1 MLLWQIWSFEVKQC
15 ERHEGDPP
23 EELDPRVSPFKV
35 TQGHRNRHRSIG
47 PLGPTTSCFKI
58 RKLFPPRVLNAPVQG
73 IPLGIG

>member
-35 TQGHRNRHRSIG
+35 TLGHRNRHRSIG
-47 PLGPTTSCFKI
+47 PLRLHALKFANFSH
-58 RKLFPPRVLNAPVQG
+58 PRVLNAPVQG
-73 IPLGIG
+73 IPLRIG